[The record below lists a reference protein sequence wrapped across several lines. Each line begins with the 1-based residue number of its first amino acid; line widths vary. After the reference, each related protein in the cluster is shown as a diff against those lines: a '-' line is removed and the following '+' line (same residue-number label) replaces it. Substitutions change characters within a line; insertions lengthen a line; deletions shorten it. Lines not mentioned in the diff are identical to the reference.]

1 VTWAASR
8 RAFDALAAYHPEAEW
23 PWDVVDDGGKAAH
36 LRLHL
41 PAPLRGV
48 VGASPRVW
56 RLELGTAGA
65 RRPDRIKMF
74 AILRMPP
81 ERVVLELIG
90 ALESETKRLTR
101 DRRAVLLREALGRL
115 AHDTARAGG
124 EARRAAQVSGLLGD
138 AALDE
143 QESVAARHWYA
154 TAVEDALAAEDAGL
168 AEVLTRKLATAEATE
183 QQL

>member
-8 RAFDALAAYHPEAEW
+8 RAFDALSEHRPGAEW
-23 PWDVVDDGGKAAH
+23 PWDVVDDGGRGAH

-41 PAPLRGV
+41 PAPLRGI
-48 VGASPRVW
+48 VGPSARVW

-65 RRPDRIKMF
+65 KRPDRIRMF

-81 ERVVLELIG
+81 ERVVLELVG
-90 ALESETKRLTR
+90 ALEAETKRLTR
-101 DRRAVLLREALGRL
+101 DRRAVLLREAIGRI
-115 AHDTARAGG
+115 ACDAARAGG
-124 EARRAAQVSGLLGD
+124 EVRRAAQVSALLGD

-154 TAVEDALAAEDAGL
+154 LAVENAIAAEDAPL

-183 QQL
+183 QPL